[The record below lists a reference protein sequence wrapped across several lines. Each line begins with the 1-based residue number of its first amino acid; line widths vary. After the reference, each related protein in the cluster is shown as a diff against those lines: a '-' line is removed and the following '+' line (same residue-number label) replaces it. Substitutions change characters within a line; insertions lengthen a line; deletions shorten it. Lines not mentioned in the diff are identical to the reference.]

1 MESKLYKA
9 NDVLLIMA
17 LPQESRGL
25 FEKENIQVHYCGIGK
40 VNAAFKTTEL
50 ILKVRPQLV
59 LNLGTAG
66 SHKFPAHTLV
76 ECKGFVQRDM
86 DVSPL
91 GFPLGQ
97 TPVDD
102 IPGLIES
109 PLRLKNLP
117 SGVCGTADVFEVGPP
132 KLHCDLVDMEAYA
145 MAKVSKRLNTPFM
158 SVKYITDGSDD
169 QAHKDWSANLP
180 PASMRL
186 LEIFKQIVE

>member
-1 MESKLYKA
+1 
-9 NDVLLIMA
+9 MA

-25 FEKENIQVHYCGIGK
+25 FEKENISVHYCGIGK
-40 VNAAFKTTEL
+40 VNAAFKTTQL
-50 ILKVRPQLV
+50 ILEKKPKLV

-102 IPGLIES
+102 IPGLITF
-109 PLRLKNLP
+109 PLLLKNL
-117 SGVCGTADVFEVGPP
+117 STGVCGTADVFEVGPP
-132 KLHCDLVDMEAYA
+132 KLDCDLVDMEAYA
-145 MAKVSKRLNTPFM
+145 MAKVCKKLEVPFAAI
-158 SVKYITDGSDD
+158 KYITDGSDD

-180 PASMRL
+180 PASVKL
-186 LEIFKQIVE
+186 LEIYRQIVLR